1 MKWKKVTAIMLAAVT
16 LTGMFSGCGSS
27 KSGESTDTG
36 DSSEPVVLQWWGS
49 FPEDQGPNQVCEAFN
64 AIDPNVQ
71 VEYTRFV
78 NDDSGNTKLDVSLM
92 SDSSIDIF
100 TSLNDVWLKK
110 RIDSGYCYALDELF
124 EDAGF
129 DINEYYDDTI
139 SQREIDGH
147 YYSLPAKK
155 MTYTI
160 LYNKDM
166 FDEAGVPYPEPDWTY
181 DEFLE
186 TAKALTKGE
195 GNDKVYGYMYPG
207 YDAGQ
212 PATIMQVGFQ
222 GQNWMY
228 GEDGSAQID
237 TDIVKDVTEKYLERV
252 EEGIEPSYVDI
263 TTQNMDVANM
273 FLTEKAAMIFGD
285 WVVRDVK
292 DTDTYPH
299 DFVTGFANM
308 PRLSE
313 DQEANYTT
321 SYTDDMSIN
330 SKSEHVKEAM
340 DFIIW
345 YIEEGMD
352 YVAPFSR
359 IPACTKYTQDELESL
374 IFGDKEELFD
384 MDSARSVYL
393 TGTDFSTRSEFAAAQ
408 EINTILTEEFEKAFA
423 GEQSVDETLSKA
435 QERADEALEKAQ

>member
-1 MKWKKVTAIMLAAVT
+1 MKWKKALALSLTAVT
-16 LTGMFSGCGSS
+16 VAGTLGACGSS
-27 KSGESTDTG
+27 DKGAGGSD

-110 RIDSGYCYALDELF
+110 RVDSGYCYPLDELF
-124 EDAGF
+124 DQAGF
-129 DINEYYDDTI
+129 NINDYYDDTI

-166 FDEAGVPYPEPDWTY
+166 FDEAGIAYPEPDWTY

-186 TAKALTKGE
+186 TARALTKGE
-195 GNDKVYGYMYPG
+195 GSDKVYGYMYPG

-212 PATIMQVGFQ
+212 PATIMQVGVQ

-228 GEDGSAQID
+228 ADDGSAAID
-237 TDIVKDVTEKYLERV
+237 TDIVKDVTEKYLQRV

-308 PRLSE
+308 PRMSE

-330 SKSEHVKEAM
+330 SKSEHAEEAL

-345 YIEEGMD
+345 YLEEGMD

-359 IPACTKYTQDELESL
+359 IPACTKYSTDELESL
-374 IFGDKEELFD
+374 IFEDKTDLFD

-393 TGTDFSTRSEFAAAQ
+393 AGTDFSTRSEFTAAQ

-423 GEQSVDETLSKA
+423 GAQSVDDTLANA
-435 QERADEALEKAQ
+435 QKRADEAIAKAQ

>member
-1 MKWKKVTAIMLAAVT
+1 MKWKKITAFGLVAVT
-16 LTGMFSGCGSS
+16 LMGLINGCGSA
-27 KSGESTDTG
+27 KEKTVKDSGDT
-36 DSSEPVVLQWWGS
+36 SEPVVLQWWGS

-64 AIDPNVQ
+64 AIDPNIQ

-124 EDAGF
+124 EGAGF
-129 DINEYYDDTI
+129 HIEEYYDDTI

-166 FDEAGVPYPEPDWTY
+166 FDEAGVAYPDTDWTY

-212 PATIMQVGFQ
+212 PATIMQVGLN

-228 GEDGSAQID
+228 GEDGSAAID
-237 TDIVKDVTEKYLERV
+237 TEVLRDVTEKYLDRV

-292 DTDTYPH
+292 DTETYPH
-299 DFVTGFANM
+299 DFITGFANV
-308 PRLSE
+308 PRLSA
-313 DQEANYTT
+313 DQEINATT

-330 SKSEHVKEAM
+330 SKSQHVKEAM

-359 IPACTKYTQDELESL
+359 IPACTKYTQEELESL
-374 IFGDKEELFD
+374 IFGDQKELFD
-384 MDSARSVYL
+384 MESAEKVYL
-393 TGTDFSTRSEFAAAQ
+393 AGTDFSTRSEFAAAQ

-423 GEQSVDETLSKA
+423 GEQSVEQTLSKA
-435 QERADEALEKAQ
+435 QERADEALEKAR